1 MNPNVNK
8 KERVDNLAMNRLRTY
23 APATGVFVLAL
34 LVRVVYNLTIAR
46 NYVPVY
52 DAALYN
58 ALGRHLV
65 DSGCYC
71 LYGHTPSL
79 SRPPLWPFIL
89 AFIYAFVGKEEFY
102 GRLFYCFL
110 GSGTC
115 TIIYLF
121 SKDLFGS
128 KTALFSGIL
137 AAIYPCL
144 FIYDG
149 WLYTESL
156 YTFCL
161 TACIYT
167 LYRLQLAYTPHSK
180 RPLGEN
186 KWLERVWQALLHHR
200 WPMLCGLLIGL
211 AALAR
216 PNGIFLLGL
225 VVLWAIL
232 VVLAKIQTWKPVLGD
247 TVLIACIAVIL
258 ILPWSYRN
266 YQVSHSFLLVS
277 TGMGEVLGGAYNDA
291 VLDGDHAIPGTWHLI
306 PGSHNHDTYNYSPQN
321 DAADTARAF
330 TWIRT
335 HLSALPYLLGL
346 HFIHLW
352 IPYTYSF
359 GLAFEESSGSAMYY
373 IMVSLIDVLATLVIS
388 LALVGLFLT
397 WKQYKQRLLAVYLL
411 LALVILQNVL
421 FYSDM
426 RFRAPIEPVLV
437 LLAGRALYTVFP
449 VGWNWLCARAH
460 AQGKPTTGES
470 RGDSRN
476 AGASLAAPEVL
487 SAGTQNGTM
496 QQL

>member
-1 MNPNVNK
+1 MK
-8 KERVDNLAMNRLRTY
+8 RLKTY

-34 LVRVVYNLTIAR
+34 LVRIVYNLTIAR
-46 NYVPVY
+46 NYVPIY

-58 ALGRHLV
+58 TLGRQLI

-71 LYGHTPSL
+71 LYNHTPSL

-89 AFIYAFVGKEEFY
+89 AIIYSFAGKEEFY

-167 LYRLQLAYTPHSK
+167 LYRLQLQYKPFPK
-180 RPLGEN
+180 RLLSE
-186 KWLERVWQALLHHR
+186 KFWLNRVWQSLLHHR
-200 WPMLCGLLIGL
+200 WSLLCGLLIGL

-232 VVLAKIQTWKPVLGD
+232 VLLAKIQTWKPVLID
-247 TVLIACIAVIL
+247 TVLIACIALVIV
-258 ILPWSYRN
+258 LPWTFRN
-266 YQVSHSFLLVS
+266 YQVSHSFVLVS
-277 TGMGEVLGGAYNDA
+277 TGMGEVLSGSYNDA
-291 VLDGDHAIPGTWHLI
+291 VLDGDPAIRGSWWPT
-306 PGSHNHDTYNYSPQN
+306 PGSLRHDAYNYTLKD
-321 DAADTARAF
+321 DASDTARAF
-330 TWIRT
+330 SWIRS
-335 HLSALPYLLGL
+335 HISALPYLFGL
-346 HFIHLW
+346 HFINMW
-352 IPYTYSF
+352 IPYTYSH
-359 GLAFEESSGSAMYY
+359 GLAFEESSGSPVYY
-373 IMVSLIDVLATLVIS
+373 IMIAMIKVLATLVIS
-388 LALVGLFLT
+388 FALVGLFLT
-397 WKQYKQRLLAVYLL
+397 WKQYKRQLLAVYLL

-426 RFRAPIEPVLV
+426 RFRAPIEPMLI
-437 LLAGRALYTVFP
+437 LLAGRALYGLIHR
-449 VGWNWLCARAH
+449 GWNWLHVQSRR
-460 AQGKPTTGES
+460 KNGES
-470 RGDSRN
+470 CENSQN
-476 AGASLAAPEVL
+476 AGASLTAPEVL
-487 SAGTQNGTM
+487 SVGTQNGTM
-496 QQL
+496 QQI

>member
-1 MNPNVNK
+1 MSLNVNK
-8 KERVDNLAMNRLRTY
+8 KERVDNLAMKRLQTY

-34 LVRVVYNLTIAR
+34 LVRIVYNLTIAR
-46 NYVPVY
+46 NYIPIY

-58 ALGRHLV
+58 TLGRQLI

-71 LYGHTPSL
+71 LYGHTLSL
-79 SRPPLWPFIL
+79 SRAPLWPFIL

-128 KTALFSGIL
+128 KIALFSGLL

-161 TACIYT
+161 TACVYM
-167 LYRLQLAYTPHSK
+167 LYRLQLQYAPFTK
-180 RPLGEN
+180 RSRSEK
-186 KWLERVWQALLHHR
+186 KWLNRAWQALLHHR
-200 WPMLCGLLIGL
+200 WQIMCGLLIGM
-211 AALAR
+211 AALTR

-225 VVLWAIL
+225 VALWAIL
-232 VVLAKIQTWKPVLGD
+232 VVLAKIQTWKAVLRD
-247 TVLIACIAVIL
+247 TVLIACIALIL

-266 YQVSHSFLLVS
+266 YQVSHSFVLVS
-277 TGMGEVLGGAYNDA
+277 MGMGEVLAGAYNDV
-291 VLDGDHAIPGTWHLI
+291 VLEGNPAARGFWRPT
-306 PGSHNHDTYNYSPQN
+306 PGSLTHDASNYSPRD

-335 HLSALPYLLGL
+335 HLSTLPYLLSL
-346 HFIHLW
+346 HFINMW
-352 IPYTYSF
+352 IPYTYSH
-359 GLAFEESSGSAMYY
+359 GLAFEESYGSWMYFFM
-373 IMVSLIDVLATLVIS
+373 ITIIKVLATLVI
-388 LALVGLFLT
+388 AFAFVGLFIT
-397 WKQYKQRLLAVYLL
+397 WKQYKRQLLAVYLL

-437 LLAGRALYTVFP
+437 LLAGSALYRMIS

-460 AQGKPTTGES
+460 SPGKTGN
-470 RGDSRN
+470 RGVAR
-476 AGASLAAPEVL
+476 G
-487 SAGTQNGTM
+487 
-496 QQL
+496 